1 MATTASPTVAPTFVP
16 TLESTSETTSAPTL
30 PPTFLPACKM
40 AMYDQTYFRG
50 KSVEITENVNDFITI
65 KFDNLIASVKIE
77 GNCCW
82 ILFTEENF
90 GGDNQV
96 LNGPKDYGSPTQ
108 IRDIYKRAKSAKQHR
123 C

>member
-1 MATTASPTVAPTFVP
+1 M
-16 TLESTSETTSAPTL
+16 TL
-30 PPTFLPACKM
+30 
-40 AMYDQTYFRG
+40 
-50 KSVEITENVNDFITI
+50 NDFVD
-65 KFDNLIASVKIE
+65 KVASLKIE